1 LADKSAQL
9 LLSALSR
16 AAGEPAGVPLHGGKA
31 RPGLFPSTAAA
42 RQVAQ
47 RCKDEGYLRIVQTE
61 TRGKAVL
68 EYCTL
73 SDKGLTY
80 LLSQVS
86 PRQVLEDFVRALEAQ
101 RASLDEVL
109 VRVRHMQTG
118 LDALR
123 ARAEHVLDDLRS
135 PHPPGTNGTP
145 APLVPGDPD
154 AWTAAALAAL
164 ERWQAAGA
172 PEDCPLPELYRQAAA
187 GLTVGRFHDGL
198 RRLHDQERIYLHP
211 WTGPLHE
218 VPEPAY
224 ALLAGHGIA
233 YYASLRQEK

>member
-9 LLSALSR
+9 LLNALGR
-16 AAGEPAGVPLHGGKA
+16 AAAEPAGLPLYGSKA
-31 RPGLFPSTAAA
+31 RPGLFPGTAAA
-42 RQVAQ
+42 RQLAQ
-47 RCKDEGYLRIVQTE
+47 RSKDEGYLRVVQTE
-61 TRGKAVL
+61 TRGKAVV
-68 EYCTL
+68 EYCAL
-73 SDKGLTY
+73 SDKGLAY

-86 PRQVLEDFVRALEAQ
+86 PRQVLEDFVRALEAR
-101 RASLDEVL
+101 RAGLDELLAAVGQ
-109 VRVRHMQTG
+109 MQAG

-123 ARAEHVLDDLRS
+123 ASAENVLDHLRRQ
-135 PHPPGTNGTP
+135 HPPGTNGTP
-145 APLVPGDPD
+145 TPPPPADPD

-164 ERWQAAGA
+164 ERWQASGA

-198 RRLHDQERIYLHP
+198 RRLHDQGRIYLHP

-224 ALLAGHGIA
+224 ALLVGHGIA
-233 YYASLRQEK
+233 YYASLR

>member
-9 LLSALSR
+9 LLSALGR
-16 AAGEPAGVPLHGGKA
+16 AAAEPAGVPLHGNKA
-31 RPGLFPSTAAA
+31 QPGLFPGTAAA
-42 RQVAQ
+42 RQTAQ
-47 RCKDEGYLRIVQTE
+47 RCKDEGYLRVVQTE
-61 TRGKAVL
+61 ARGKAVL

-73 SDKGLTY
+73 SDKGLAY

-86 PRQVLEDFVRALEAQ
+86 PRQVLEDFVRALEAR
-101 RASLDEVL
+101 RAGLDEVL
-109 VRVRHMQTG
+109 AVVRRMQAG
-118 LDALR
+118 LDALK
-123 ARAEHVLDDLRS
+123 ASAENVLDHLRRQ
-135 PHPPGTNGTP
+135 HPPGTNGTP
-145 APLVPGDPD
+145 APLPAADPD

-187 GLTVGRFHDGL
+187 GLTIGRFHDGL

-224 ALLAGHGIA
+224 ALLVGHGIA
-233 YYASLRQEK
+233 YYASLR